1 MMEVGNAL
9 VSKKQKGHWSQGLL
23 ASITDLNLV
32 VTEDDMTDVTKDK
45 YPKAQ
50 YHFLVIPKDSIAST
64 SKLNRSHIQLLK
76 HIMQQKGEL
85 RISCKIR
92 LLADISL
99 WLSHCSQHEPAAYA
113 RHQSR
118 FQLAMSQDEEALEL
132 FYHRIFY

>member
-9 VSKKQKGHWSQGLL
+9 VNKKQTGHWSQGLL

-99 WLSHCSQHEPAAYA
+99 WLSHFS